1 MATKKNEAKKSVQT
15 TLDTKPARP
24 VETAKVV
31 EPAAVEPTEQPSEVA
46 AATVEP
52 AGDEPVSAG
61 EELATRPAAAI
72 DQYHEPPMGYDGFTE
87 DDLIIPR
94 FSIVQKSSEAV
105 DKGFTVGTFRSN
117 ISDES
122 EEEMRCTAILYK
134 KGMVHFVKPYQK
146 GQKPDCR
153 SNDAMTPSPQVE
165 KPYNAVCHKLV
176 RRRLVAVC
184 PEAAWT
190 KDEKTGKSIPPA
202 CNICF
207 NVVMRREDTGS
218 PFFMSFRSSGLRP
231 IRAFISNLWSMRRDL
246 FSASF
251 KLATELVSNT
261 HGTFYVPTL
270 TEIET
275 HSEESVPNLV
285 EIYKGMQMMN
295 LDESFDD
302 ERNQTDDGGIDEVD
316 TSFEPSDLENE
327 KF

>member
-1 MATKKNEAKKSVQT
+1 MATKKKETKKSEQT
-15 TLDTKPARP
+15 TLDTKPATRRREDGP
-24 VETAKVV
+24 LATETAEVV
-31 EPAAVEPTEQPSEVA
+31 EPAEAAPEDDAPVA
-46 AATVEP
+46 E
-52 AGDEPVSAG
+52 GK
-61 EELATRPAAAI
+61 ELATVPQAAVE
-72 DQYHEPPMGYDGFTE
+72 QYHEQPMGYDGFTE

-94 FSIVQKSSEAV
+94 YSIVQKMSEAV
-105 DKGFTVGTFRSN
+105 DKGFTPGNLRSN
-117 ISDES
+117 ISDE
-122 EEEMRCTAILYK
+122 EEECMRCTALLYK
-134 KGMVHFVKPYQK
+134 KGMVHFIKPFQK

-153 SNDAMTPSPQVE
+153 SNDAMTPASTVE

-184 PEAAWT
+184 PEAMWT
-190 KDEKTGKSIPPA
+190 KDEKTGKTIPPA
-202 CNICF
+202 CNLCF
-207 NVVMRREDTGS
+207 NVVMRREDIGS

-231 IRAFISNLWSMRRDL
+231 IRAFISNLWSMRKNL

-261 HGTFYVPTL
+261 QGSFYVPTL
-270 TEIET
+270 SEVET
-275 HSEESVPNLV
+275 HPDEATPTLV

-316 TSFEPSDLENE
+316 TSFEPGELENE